1 MSRSWRAMSMG
12 LFPPCHGSRS
22 SMSARSAAES
32 LFIALRPACFPW
44 RKSSRLAQMGNEYL
58 LVPDGHCAE
67 KRGHQARCRCHCFLP
82 PSSLLRGLP
91 RIARPFCP
99 PIDAPDH
106 PLSVRR
112 ETERSVLDRH
122 SPDARSANMILR
134 LTGVPSQRNLITVA
148 AVGGQIVGSPGYQGC
163 S

>member
-91 RIARPFCP
+91 PYCSSVLSAHRRARSPAVCG
-99 PIDAPDH
+99 
-106 PLSVRR
+106 RG
-112 ETERSVLDRH
+112 TERSALDRH
-122 SPDARSANMILR
+122 SPDARSAYMILR
-134 LTGVPSQRNLITVA
+134 LTGAPLQRNLITIA
-148 AVGGQIVGSPGYQGC
+148 TGGGQILGSPG
-163 S
+163 